1 MYCFINSEIY
11 FAGIRVIRQSTGIQ
25 TSLDNVK
32 EPLTFKDSN
41 ASDDTVIED
50 LLEIRDEHIA
60 SDNIDSNY
68 STIEGSKLDKDQR
81 NKSVSNLVTNLEP
94 LISQYRRHSP
104 SALKSSVRSPKI
116 RPTRDPPRIKFSD
129 TVNRQYCPTPHPKR
143 VALPPNRVFTSDSLT
158 SSVEALEEPKRPP
171 VKVSYSYYTAAGE
184 QSAEKSHQAQH
195 QQGYKLLCE
204 ECATKLKK
212 KDDVDLTNKFRTAIS
227 EESLST
233 CSLAEPGNEYK
244 IKSITIKIGK
254 PYYL

>member
-1 MYCFINSEIY
+1 M
-11 FAGIRVIRQSTGIQ
+11 
-25 TSLDNVK
+25 K

-60 SDNIDSNY
+60 HEVAASYPSLQ
-68 STIEGSKLDKDQR
+68 SSKFEKEQR

-94 LISQYRRHSP
+94 LISQYRRKSP
-104 SALKSSVRSPKI
+104 SALKSTVGPPRI
-116 RPTRDPPRIKFSD
+116 RPAHDPPRIKFSD
-129 TVNRQYCPTPHPKR
+129 SKQYCPTPHPKR
-143 VALPPNRVFTSDSLT
+143 VSLEPAQTTCTSESLT
-158 SSVEALEEPKRPP
+158 SSIEALEDPKPAP
-171 VKVSYSYYTAAGE
+171 VKVSCSYYTTPGRKTCDKQ
-184 QSAEKSHQAQH
+184 QS
-195 QQGYKLLCE
+195 GYKLLCE
-204 ECATKLKK
+204 ECAKKLKK

-233 CSLAEPGNEYK
+233 CSLADPGNEYK